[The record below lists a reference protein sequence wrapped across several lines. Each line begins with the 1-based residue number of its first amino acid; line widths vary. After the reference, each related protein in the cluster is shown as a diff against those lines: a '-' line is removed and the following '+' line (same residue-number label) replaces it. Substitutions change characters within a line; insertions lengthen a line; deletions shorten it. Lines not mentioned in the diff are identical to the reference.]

1 MAEESKTLLEVK
13 DLCTRIRS
21 REGTVYAVN
30 HVSFSLRK
38 GEIFGLVGESG
49 CGKSTVLRTL
59 LRLYGQQAE
68 ITGEILY
75 KDQDIVKL
83 KKKELRKIRGKEIGM
98 IFQEPM
104 VALNPV
110 LKIKTQIYEQFLGRK
125 LSGKAKKEAAVQA
138 LKQVEI
144 PYAEKRVE
152 EYIHQFSGGMRQR
165 SMIATALAAQ
175 SKILLADEPTTALD
189 VTIQAQIMKLLRM
202 LRRDLG
208 TTIVLVTHDLGVVSQ
223 TCDRVAVMYAG
234 RIVEMGEAG
243 ELFSEPMHPYTKGLL
258 SSLPQ
263 GKDKNVKLETIGG
276 APPDLK
282 QEIAGCPFAPRCR
295 YATEQCK
302 TAFPERKQFTDTHF
316 AYCWRDTADKEE
328 EGCS

>member
-1 MAEESKTLLEVK
+1 MAEESMTLLEVK
-13 DLCTRIRS
+13 DLCTRLRS

-30 HVSFSLRK
+30 HVSFSLHK

-49 CGKSTVLRTL
+49 CGKSTVLRTI

-125 LSGKAKKEAAVQA
+125 LSGKEKKEAAIQA

-175 SKILLADEPTTALD
+175 SQILLADEPTTALD

-243 ELFSEPMHPYTKGLL
+243 ELFSKPMHPYTQGLL
-258 SSLPQ
+258 SALPQ
-263 GKDKNVKLETIGG
+263 GKDKDVRLETIGG

-282 QEIAGCPFAPRCR
+282 KETEGCPFAPRCR
-295 YATEQCK
+295 YATEQCR
-302 TAFPERKQFTDTHF
+302 TAYPERRQFTDTHF
-316 AYCWRDTADKEE
+316 AYCWRDDAVKEE
-328 EGCS
+328 ECS